1 MKKLIAMLLALT
13 MVLSLAACGAKTETP
28 TAPTEAAKAETAA
41 ETTAAATEAESTAV
55 ETATLNI
62 AYMPNWGALWAV
74 ATGIEKGYF
83 AEEGL
88 ELNLVQFDAG
98 PAEIAAMEQGS
109 IDIAYIGKGAHKL
122 CPNGTADI
130 LLLQHMG
137 DGDSIIGLN
146 GITKLEELKGKKVGY
161 AAGTSSE
168 SILLAALESVGLTMD
183 DIEAM
188 NMNASNLTSAAM
200 AGTIDA
206 VAAWAPMSLTILSQV
221 EGAVDIC
228 SNVDFPSMVTPG
240 SWVVNPNWVKDHE
253 DLAMRFVRAMYKAMD
268 YASASLTDDAIAEEV
283 AGYISPIIVKDASAV
298 LEERY
303 TGTWMSSAQ
312 LKTMLEDGSL
322 LKAYTDVHNGFVA
335 AEAVAADAPTPD
347 TYVMVDLM
355 LACFGE

>member
-1 MKKLIAMLLALT
+1 MKKLIAMLLALV
-13 MVLSLAACGAKTETP
+13 MVLSLAACGAKTE
-28 TAPTEAAKAETAA
+28 APAATEAPKAEAPVAT
-41 ETTAAATEAESTAV
+41 EAAATEAPKADPI
-55 ETATLNI
+55 TLNI

-137 DGDSIIGLN
+137 DGDSIIGLG

-168 SILLAALESVGLTMD
+168 SILVAALESVGLTMD
-183 DIEAM
+183 DVEAM

-200 AGTIDA
+200 AKSIDA
-206 VAAWAPMSLTILSQV
+206 VAAWAPMSLTILAQV
-221 EGAVDIC
+221 EGSVDIC

-268 YASASLTDDAIAEEV
+268 YASASLTDDAVAEEV
-283 AGYISPIIVKDASAV
+283 AGYISPIIVKDVSAV
-298 LEERY
+298 MEERY

-347 TYVMVDLM
+347 QYVMVDLM
-355 LACFGE
+355 KACFGK

>member
-1 MKKLIAMLLALT
+1 MKKLIAMLLALV
-13 MVLSLAACGAKTETP
+13 MVMSLAACGAS
-28 TAPTEAAKAETAA
+28 AP
-41 ETTAAATEAESTAV
+41 AATEAPKTEAPAATEAPKTEAPAATEAPV
-55 ETATLNI
+55 AEPVTLNI

-83 AEEGL
+83 EEEGL
-88 ELNLVQFDAG
+88 KLNLVQFDAG

-137 DGDSIIGLN
+137 DGDSIIGLG
-146 GITKLEELKGKKVGY
+146 GITKLEELKGKKIGY

-168 SILLAALESVGLTMD
+168 SILVAALESVGLTMND
-183 DIEAM
+183 VEAM

-200 AGTIDA
+200 AGSIDA
-206 VAAWAPMSLTILSQV
+206 VAAWAPMSLPILALV
-221 EGAVDIC
+221 EGSVDIC

-253 DLAMRFVRAMYKAMD
+253 EEAMKFVRAMYKAMD

-303 TGTWMSSAQ
+303 TGTWMSSVQ
-312 LKTMLEDGSL
+312 LKEMLDNGGV

-335 AEAVAADAPTPD
+335 AEAVAADAPTAD
-347 TYVMVDLM
+347 KYVMLDLM
-355 LACFGE
+355 KACFE

>member
-1 MKKLIAMLLALT
+1 MKKLIAMLLALVL
-13 MVLSLAACGAKTETP
+13 VLSLAACGAKTETP
-28 TAPTEAAKAETAA
+28 TTTEAPKTETPKTEEPQAQETEAAPI
-41 ETTAAATEAESTAV
+41 
-55 ETATLNI
+55 TLNI

-88 ELNLVQFDAG
+88 VLNLVQFDAG

-137 DGDSIIGLN
+137 DGDSIIGLG
-146 GITKLEELKGKKVGY
+146 GITKLEELKGKKIGY

-168 SILLAALESVGLTMD
+168 SILVAALESVGLTMND
-183 DIEAM
+183 VEAM

-200 AGTIDA
+200 AGSIDA
-206 VAAWAPMSLTILSQV
+206 VAAWAPMSLTILAQV
-221 EGAVDIC
+221 EKSVDIC

-253 DLAMRFVRAMYKAMD
+253 EEAMKFVRAMYKAMD

-283 AGYISPIIVKDASAV
+283 AGYISPIIVKDVSAV
-298 LEERY
+298 MEERY

-312 LKTMLEDGSL
+312 LKEMLDNGGL

-335 AEAVAADAPTPD
+335 AEAVAADAPTAD
-347 TYVMVDLM
+347 KYVMVDLM
-355 LACFGE
+355 KACFE

>member
-13 MVLSLAACGAKTETP
+13 MVLSLAACGAKTET
-28 TAPTEAAKAETAA
+28 APATDATKAEAAA
-41 ETTAAATEAESTAV
+41 ETTAAATEAEPTAV
-55 ETATLNI
+55 ETAILNI

-283 AGYISPIIVKDASAV
+283 AGYISPIIVKDPSAV

>member
-28 TAPTEAAKAETAA
+28 TAPTEAAKTETAT
-41 ETTAAATEAESTAV
+41 ETTAAATETEPTV
-55 ETATLNI
+55 EPATLNI

-283 AGYISPIIVKDASAV
+283 AGYISPIIVKDPSAV

>member
-1 MKKLIAMLLALT
+1 MKKLIAMLLALV
-13 MVLSLAACGAKTETP
+13 MVLSLAACGASEP
-28 TAPTEAAKAETAA
+28 APTEAPAAPEAPKAEEPKAEEPAA
-41 ETTAAATEAESTAV
+41 PAV
-55 ETATLNI
+55 EPVTLNI

-83 AEEGL
+83 EEEGL
-88 ELNLVQFDAG
+88 KLNLVQFDAG

-137 DGDSIIGLN
+137 DGDSIIGLG
-146 GITKLEELKGKKVGY
+146 GITKLEELKGKKIGY

-168 SILLAALESVGLTMD
+168 SILVAALESVGLTMND
-183 DIEAM
+183 VEAM

-200 AGTIDA
+200 AGSIDA
-206 VAAWAPMSLTILSQV
+206 VAAWAPMSLTILAQV
-221 EGAVDIC
+221 EGSVDIC

-253 DLAMRFVRAMYKAMD
+253 EEAMKFVRAMYKAMD

-283 AGYISPIIVKDASAV
+283 AGYISPIIVKDVSAV
-298 LEERY
+298 MEERY
-303 TGTWMSSAQ
+303 TGTWMSSVQ
-312 LKTMLEDGSL
+312 LKEMLDNGGL

-335 AEAVAADAPTPD
+335 AEAVAADAPTAD
-347 TYVMVDLM
+347 KYVMVDLM
-355 LACFGE
+355 KACFE

>member
-13 MVLSLAACGAKTETP
+13 MVLSLAACGAKTET
-28 TAPTEAAKAETAA
+28 APATDATKAEAAA
-41 ETTAAATEAESTAV
+41 ETTAAATEAEPTAV

-200 AGTIDA
+200 AGSIDA

-283 AGYISPIIVKDASAV
+283 AGYISPIIVKDPSAV

-335 AEAVAADAPTPD
+335 AGAVAADAPTPD

>member
-1 MKKLIAMLLALT
+1 MKKLIAMLLALV
-13 MVLSLAACGAKTETP
+13 MVLSLAACGAKTE
-28 TAPTEAAKAETAA
+28 APAATEAPKAEAPVAT
-41 ETTAAATEAESTAV
+41 EAAATEAPKADPI
-55 ETATLNI
+55 TLNI

-137 DGDSIIGLN
+137 DGDSIIGLG

-168 SILLAALESVGLTMD
+168 SILVAALESVGLTMD
-183 DIEAM
+183 DVEAM

-200 AGTIDA
+200 AKSIDA
-206 VAAWAPMSLTILSQV
+206 VAAWAPMSLTILAQV
-221 EGAVDIC
+221 EGSVDIC

-253 DLAMRFVRAMYKAMD
+253 EEAMKFVRAMYKAMD
-268 YASASLTDDAIAEEV
+268 YASASLTDDAVAEEV
-283 AGYISPIIVKDASAV
+283 AGYISPIIVKDVSAV
-298 LEERY
+298 MEERY

-347 TYVMVDLM
+347 QYVMVDLM
-355 LACFGE
+355 KACFGK

>member
-1 MKKLIAMLLALT
+1 MKKLISMLLALV
-13 MVLSLAACGAKTETP
+13 MVLSLAACGAKTE
-28 TAPTEAAKAETAA
+28 APAATEAPKAEAPAA
-41 ETTAAATEAESTAV
+41 TEAAATEAPKADPI
-55 ETATLNI
+55 TLNI

-137 DGDSIIGLN
+137 DGDSIIGLG

-168 SILLAALESVGLTMD
+168 SILVAALESVGLTMD
-183 DIEAM
+183 DVEAM

-200 AGTIDA
+200 AGSIDA
-206 VAAWAPMSLTILSQV
+206 VAAWAPMSLTILAQV
-221 EGAVDIC
+221 EGSVDIC

-253 DLAMRFVRAMYKAMD
+253 EEAMKFVRAMYKAMD

-298 LEERY
+298 MEERY
-303 TGTWMSSAQ
+303 TGTWMSSTQ

-347 TYVMVDLM
+347 QYVMVDLM
-355 LACFGE
+355 KACFGK

>member
-13 MVLSLAACGAKTETP
+13 MVLSLAACGAKTET
-28 TAPTEAAKAETAA
+28 APATDATQAETAA
-41 ETTAAATEAESTAV
+41 ETTAAAAETAPAAV

-200 AGTIDA
+200 AGSIDA

-283 AGYISPIIVKDASAV
+283 AGYISPIIVKDPSAV

>member
-1 MKKLIAMLLALT
+1 MKKLIALLLALT
-13 MVLSLAACGAKTETP
+13 MVLALAACGAPAADPAPSTPDTTPVDGGNTDTNTDTTP
-28 TAPTEAAKAETAA
+28 TVDP
-41 ETTAAATEAESTAV
+41 V
-55 ETATLNI
+55 TLNI

-83 AEEGL
+83 EEEGL
-88 ELNLVQFDAG
+88 KLNLVQFDAG

-137 DGDSIIGLN
+137 DGDSIIGLG
-146 GITKLEELKGKKVGY
+146 GITKLEELKGKKIGY

-168 SILLAALESVGLTMD
+168 SILVAALESVGMTMD
-183 DIEAM
+183 DVEAM

-200 AGTIDA
+200 AGSIDA
-206 VAAWAPMSLTILSQV
+206 VAAWAPMSLTILAQV
-221 EGAVDIC
+221 EGSVDIC

-253 DLAMRFVRAMYKAMD
+253 EEAMKFVRAMYKAMD

-303 TGTWMSSAQ
+303 TGTWMSSVQ
-312 LKTMLEDGSL
+312 LKEMLDNGGV

-335 AEAVAADAPTPD
+335 AEAVAADAPTAD
-347 TYVMVDLM
+347 KYVMLDLM
-355 LACFGE
+355 KACFE

>member
-28 TAPTEAAKAETAA
+28 TAPTEAAKTETAT
-41 ETTAAATEAESTAV
+41 ETTAAASETTV
-55 ETATLNI
+55 EPVTLNI

-283 AGYISPIIVKDASAV
+283 AGYISPIIVKDPSAV